1 MSGWW
6 FELSATGHHRSGV
19 DGTTVNRL
27 AALVRFPYIAAMS
40 RAPLAILFDLDGTLA
55 DSVELILGAFRHTF
69 NSHLGF
75 VPADH
80 VWIAGMGTPLS
91 SQIRGLVTDDELVE
105 PMIATYREWQNQH
118 HDALLREFEGVRE
131 TLSILHDRGH
141 EMALVTSKAT
151 EAAKRALRLIGID
164 ALLSQV
170 VGLDSTTSHKP
181 NPEPV
186 LNNTCYSFVTDR
198 EAVHVASV
206 HRYDA
211 AQKTFL
217 TVPGSGGLSAAKS
230 ELEGEYGFAWAR
242 AIWKDM
248 LG

>member
-1 MSGWW
+1 M
-6 FELSATGHHRSGV
+6 L
-19 DGTTVNRL
+19 
-27 AALVRFPYIAAMS
+27 S

-69 NSHLGF
+69 NTHLGS
-75 VPADH
+75 VPADQA
-80 VWIAGMGTPLS
+80 WIAGMGTPLS
-91 SQIRGLVTDDELVE
+91 SQIRALVADEALIE
-105 PMIATYREWQNQH
+105 PMTATYRDWQNQH

-131 TLSILHDRGH
+131 TLSLLHDRGH

-186 LNNTCYSFVTDR
+186 LHALAQLRRDPRDAIFVGDSPHDIAAGNAAGVFTVAALWGPFSR
-198 EAVHVASV
+198 HTLEAAHPGRLIADI
-206 HRYDA
+206 RDLPPLIEDLTA
-211 AQKTFL
+211 AIPAPSHT
-217 TVPGSGGLSAAKS
+217 
-230 ELEGEYGFAWAR
+230 
-242 AIWKDM
+242 
-248 LG
+248 

>member
-1 MSGWW
+1 M
-6 FELSATGHHRSGV
+6 
-19 DGTTVNRL
+19 
-27 AALVRFPYIAAMS
+27 P
-40 RAPLAILFDLDGTLA
+40 RAPIAILFDLDGTLA

-69 NSHLGF
+69 NTHLGS
-75 VPADH
+75 VPADQA
-80 VWIAGMGTPLS
+80 WIAGMGTPLS
-91 SQIRGLVTDDELVE
+91 SQIRALVADEALIE
-105 PMIATYREWQNQH
+105 PMTATYRDWQNQH

-186 LNNTCYSFVTDR
+186 LHALAQLRRDPRDAIFVGDSPHDIAAGNGAGVFTVAALWGPFSR
-198 EAVHVASV
+198 QTLEAAHPGRLVADI
-206 HRYDA
+206 RDLPPLIEDLTA
-211 AQKTFL
+211 AIPAPSHT
-217 TVPGSGGLSAAKS
+217 
-230 ELEGEYGFAWAR
+230 
-242 AIWKDM
+242 
-248 LG
+248 

>member
-1 MSGWW
+1 M
-6 FELSATGHHRSGV
+6 L
-19 DGTTVNRL
+19 
-27 AALVRFPYIAAMS
+27 S

-69 NSHLGF
+69 NTHLGS
-75 VPADH
+75 VPADQA
-80 VWIAGMGTPLS
+80 WIAGMGTPLS
-91 SQIRGLVTDDELVE
+91 SQIRALVADEALIE
-105 PMIATYREWQNQH
+105 PMTATYRDWQNQH

-186 LNNTCYSFVTDR
+186 LHALAQLRRDPRDAIFVGDSPHDIAAGNAAGVFTVAALWGPFSR
-198 EAVHVASV
+198 QTLEAAHPGRLVADI
-206 HRYDA
+206 RDLPPLIEDLTA
-211 AQKTFL
+211 AIPAPSHT
-217 TVPGSGGLSAAKS
+217 
-230 ELEGEYGFAWAR
+230 
-242 AIWKDM
+242 
-248 LG
+248 

>member
-1 MSGWW
+1 M
-6 FELSATGHHRSGV
+6 L
-19 DGTTVNRL
+19 
-27 AALVRFPYIAAMS
+27 S

-69 NSHLGF
+69 NTHLGS
-75 VPADH
+75 VPADQA
-80 VWIAGMGTPLS
+80 WIAGMGTPLA
-91 SQIRGLVTDDELVE
+91 SQIRALVADEALIE
-105 PMIATYREWQNQH
+105 PMTATYRDWQNQH

-186 LNNTCYSFVTDR
+186 LHALAQLRRDPRDAIFVGDSPHDIAAGNGAGVFTVAALWGPFSR
-198 EAVHVASV
+198 QTLEAAHPGRLIADI
-206 HRYDA
+206 RDLPPLIEDLTA
-211 AQKTFL
+211 AIPAPSHT
-217 TVPGSGGLSAAKS
+217 
-230 ELEGEYGFAWAR
+230 
-242 AIWKDM
+242 
-248 LG
+248 

>member
-1 MSGWW
+1 M
-6 FELSATGHHRSGV
+6 
-19 DGTTVNRL
+19 
-27 AALVRFPYIAAMS
+27 PS

-69 NSHLGF
+69 NTHLGS
-75 VPADH
+75 VPADQA
-80 VWIAGMGTPLS
+80 WIAGMGTPLS
-91 SQIRGLVTDDELVE
+91 SQIRALVADEGLIE
-105 PMIATYREWQNQH
+105 PMTATYRDWQNQH

-131 TLSILHDRGH
+131 TLALLHDRGH

-186 LNNTCYSFVTDR
+186 LHALAQLRRDPSDAIFVGDSPHDIAAGNAADVFTVAALWGPFSR
-198 EAVHVASV
+198 QTLEAAHPSRLIADI
-206 HRYDA
+206 RDLPPLIEDLTA
-211 AQKTFL
+211 AIPAPSHT
-217 TVPGSGGLSAAKS
+217 
-230 ELEGEYGFAWAR
+230 
-242 AIWKDM
+242 
-248 LG
+248 

>member
-1 MSGWW
+1 M
-6 FELSATGHHRSGV
+6 L
-19 DGTTVNRL
+19 
-27 AALVRFPYIAAMS
+27 S

-69 NSHLGF
+69 NTHLGS
-75 VPADH
+75 VPADQA
-80 VWIAGMGTPLS
+80 WIAGMGTPLS
-91 SQIRGLVTDDELVE
+91 SQIRALVADEALIE
-105 PMIATYREWQNQH
+105 PMTATYRDWQNQH

-186 LNNTCYSFVTDR
+186 LHALAQLRRDPRDAIFVGDSPHDIAAGNGAGVFTVAALWGPFSR
-198 EAVHVASV
+198 QTLEAAHPGRLIADI
-206 HRYDA
+206 RDLPPLIEDLTA
-211 AQKTFL
+211 AIPAPSHT
-217 TVPGSGGLSAAKS
+217 
-230 ELEGEYGFAWAR
+230 
-242 AIWKDM
+242 
-248 LG
+248 

>member
-1 MSGWW
+1 M
-6 FELSATGHHRSGV
+6 L
-19 DGTTVNRL
+19 
-27 AALVRFPYIAAMS
+27 S

-69 NSHLGF
+69 NTHLGS
-75 VPADH
+75 VPADQA
-80 VWIAGMGTPLS
+80 WIAGMGTPLS
-91 SQIRGLVTDDELVE
+91 SQIRALVADEALIE
-105 PMIATYREWQNQH
+105 PMTATYRDWQNQH

-131 TLSILHDRGH
+131 TLSFLHDRGH

-186 LNNTCYSFVTDR
+186 LHALAQLRRDPRDAIFVGDSPHDIAAGNAAGVFTVAALWGPFSR
-198 EAVHVASV
+198 QTLEAAHPGRLIADI
-206 HRYDA
+206 RDLPPLIEDLTA
-211 AQKTFL
+211 AIPAPSHT
-217 TVPGSGGLSAAKS
+217 
-230 ELEGEYGFAWAR
+230 
-242 AIWKDM
+242 
-248 LG
+248 

>member
-1 MSGWW
+1 M
-6 FELSATGHHRSGV
+6 L
-19 DGTTVNRL
+19 
-27 AALVRFPYIAAMS
+27 S

-69 NSHLGF
+69 NTHLGS
-75 VPADH
+75 VPADLA
-80 VWIAGMGTPLS
+80 WIAGMGTPLS
-91 SQIRGLVTDDELVE
+91 SQIRALVADEALIE
-105 PMIATYREWQNQH
+105 PMTATYRDWQNQH

-131 TLSILHDRGH
+131 TLSLLHDRGH

-186 LNNTCYSFVTDR
+186 LHALAQLRRDPRDAIFVGDSPHDIAAGNAAGVFTVAALWGPFSR
-198 EAVHVASV
+198 QTLEEAHPGRLIADI
-206 HRYDA
+206 RDLPPLIEDLTA
-211 AQKTFL
+211 AIPAPSHT
-217 TVPGSGGLSAAKS
+217 
-230 ELEGEYGFAWAR
+230 
-242 AIWKDM
+242 
-248 LG
+248 

>member
-1 MSGWW
+1 M
-6 FELSATGHHRSGV
+6 L
-19 DGTTVNRL
+19 
-27 AALVRFPYIAAMS
+27 S

-69 NSHLGF
+69 NTHLGS
-75 VPADH
+75 VPADQA
-80 VWIAGMGTPLS
+80 WIAGMGTPLS
-91 SQIRGLVTDDELVE
+91 SQIRALVADEALIE
-105 PMIATYREWQNQH
+105 PMTATYRDWQNQH

-151 EAAKRALRLIGID
+151 EAAARALRLIGID

-186 LNNTCYSFVTDR
+186 LHALAQLRRDPRDAIFVGDSPHDIAAGNAAGVFTVAALWGPFSR
-198 EAVHVASV
+198 QTLEAAH
-206 HRYDA
+206 
-211 AQKTFL
+211 
-217 TVPGSGGLSAAKS
+217 PGGLIADIRDLPPLIEDLTAAIPAPS
-230 ELEGEYGFAWAR
+230 HT
-242 AIWKDM
+242 
-248 LG
+248 

>member
-1 MSGWW
+1 M
-6 FELSATGHHRSGV
+6 L
-19 DGTTVNRL
+19 
-27 AALVRFPYIAAMS
+27 S

-69 NSHLGF
+69 NTHLGS
-75 VPADH
+75 VPADQA
-80 VWIAGMGTPLS
+80 WIAGMGTPLS
-91 SQIRGLVTDDELVE
+91 SQIRALVADEALIE
-105 PMIATYREWQNQH
+105 PMTATYRDWQNQH

-186 LNNTCYSFVTDR
+186 LHALAKLRRDPRDAIFVGDSPHDIAAGNGAGVFTVAALWGPFSR
-198 EAVHVASV
+198 QTLEAAHPGRLIADI
-206 HRYDA
+206 RDLPPLIEDLTA
-211 AQKTFL
+211 AIPAPSHT
-217 TVPGSGGLSAAKS
+217 
-230 ELEGEYGFAWAR
+230 
-242 AIWKDM
+242 
-248 LG
+248 